1 MTKKHHK
8 GKQKRR
14 RSERCE
20 TPTEDDGFPTSSPCS
35 ASSPACSSEGTA
47 PPRCD
52 DDDAYDF
59 ELPRA
64 TNAPRRRSGSGG
76 SSGSPGAGNGGVGV
90 GGGKQGGSGGKA
102 NVNANAGSNRSDSR
116 SKGSSSSSSN
126 GTRGSGKNRSPRPAG
141 NTMNWG
147 TPAMPKLH
155 LYEGIAGLFED
166 NEHSIGRSYTEAAL
180 EHWRGLTVARK
191 AKLLSGVSREDV
203 YDSLRE
209 VDITTQFPVDGEP
222 REETARVVAEQFL
235 HAMEVK
241 DGVFK
246 FPHSPTLEFVGFF
259 VCLETNLLMSME
271 EENIK
276 NQAAM
281 VFSLLLWRQS
291 WWLYGFIPSLLL
303 LLLENKW
310 CITARA
316 WVWEGM
322 WQGFCGRRRWQPYV
336 RWKVEA
342 YMVAA
347 LSIVMSS
354 RQRKR
359 WYYLSIFLTA
369 AALFLDYQSASPLSK
384 TADSKGF
391 INMRQLLLHLQ
402 KFLLLLLAYPSYV
415 AFLTV
420 GFYYFPTA
428 FALIFTSIYF
438 LVGFGLSQS
447 WYLVHGKLLSRC
459 PKWRDGLDAWWSEGR
474 DGLNRAV
481 VLALVA
487 VLLIPY
493 TWYWSW
499 YTVPAW
505 RGTFWRILSVMVV
518 TNLASVED
526 LQRTY
531 SAAKEGALSILYRM
545 RRWIRMMIA
554 FLDKVKG
561 GKTGS
566 EAAAEAEGEPRAKEA
581 WETED

>member
-1 MTKKHHK
+1 MTKKHQK

-20 TPTEDDGFPTSSPCS
+20 TPTDDDGFPTSSPCS
-35 ASSPACSSEGTA
+35 ASSPACSCEGTA

-52 DDDAYDF
+52 DDAYDF
-59 ELPRA
+59 DFPRA
-64 TNAPRRRSGSGG
+64 ANAPRHRSSSGSGG
-76 SSGSPGAGNGGVGV
+76 VGNGGGV
-90 GGGKQGGSGGKA
+90 GGGGHGGSGGKA
-102 NVNANAGSNRSDSR
+102 NASAGGPNRSDSR
-116 SKGSSSSSSN
+116 SKGSSSSSSSN
-126 GTRGSGKNRSPRPAG
+126 DAKSGGGKNRPPGPAG
-141 NTMNWG
+141 KVADWG
-147 TPAMPKLH
+147 TPEAIKLH

-191 AKLLSGVSREDV
+191 AKLLSGVSRENV

-209 VDITTQFPVDGEP
+209 VEITTQYPVEGEP

-241 DGVFK
+241 DGIFK
-246 FPHSPTLEFVGFF
+246 FPHAPTLEFVGFF
-259 VCLETNLLMSME
+259 ACLETNLLMSME

-291 WWLYGFIPSLLL
+291 WWLWGFIPSLLL

-310 CITARA
+310 CRTVRA
-316 WVWEGM
+316 WIWEGM
-322 WQGFCGRRRWQPYV
+322 WHGFCGRRRWQPYV

-354 RQRKR
+354 RERKR
-359 WYYLSIFLTA
+359 WNYLSILLTA
-369 AALFLDYQSASPLSK
+369 AALFLDYQSASPQSK
-384 TADSKGF
+384 TADSKGL
-391 INMRQLLLHLQ
+391 ITTRQLLLHLQ

-428 FALIFTSIYF
+428 FVLVLSSVYF
-438 LVGFGLSQS
+438 LVGFGLSFS
-447 WYLVHGKLLSRC
+447 WKLVHGKLLSRC
-459 PKWRDGLDAWWSEGR
+459 PKWRDGLDAWWQEGR

-481 VLALVA
+481 ILALVA

-493 TWYWSW
+493 TFYWSW

-526 LQRTY
+526 LQRTHT
-531 SAAKEGALSILYRM
+531 AAKEGAISFVYRI
-545 RRWIRMMIA
+545 RRWIRTMIA
-554 FLDKVKG
+554 FLDKVER
-561 GKTGS
+561 GK
-566 EAAAEAEGEPRAKEA
+566 AAAEAEEEEEAGGGPKAKEA
-581 WETED
+581 WEMED